1 MSWLRFLAWLRKYW
15 DIWGGGVIGVALAFM
30 AEFKIESIQLYYSVI
45 ILILVSVGALKVV
58 KQTIEK
64 RKRRHIFIDDIK
76 TLPDKAVS
84 FASDPAKEGERV
96 GRGIVEI
103 INLLEVIM
111 EKIKVFF
118 DKFKGYLLTF
128 ALAVLT
134 AVEMCG
140 GFINELFGG
149 TLILWGIEVIPF
161 VTLAATVVV
170 GILSNGYT
178 TEQRAKIKAL
188 FSKTS
193 ANELVFQEIK
203 KSIKETKA
211 KLTEFNKVLAQKN
224 AELEALQGELRT
236 AQNTY
241 EAKTEMANMTPKLA
255 TAEDV
260 QLAKNTVIA
269 IEAKIADKKAEIA
282 DTQKTLKK
290 LNTTLSALQ
299 SQLKV
304 QV

>member
-1 MSWLRFLAWLRKYW
+1 
-15 DIWGGGVIGVALAFM
+15 
-30 AEFKIESIQLYYSVI
+30 
-45 ILILVSVGALKVV
+45 
-58 KQTIEK
+58 
-64 RKRRHIFIDDIK
+64 
-76 TLPDKAVS
+76 
-84 FASDPAKEGERV
+84 
-96 GRGIVEI
+96 
-103 INLLEVIM
+103 M

-140 GFINELFGG
+140 GFINDLFGG
-149 TLILWGIEVIPF
+149 ALVVGGIEVIPF

-178 TEQRAKIKAL
+178 TEQKAKIKAL
-188 FSKTS
+188 FSKSS

-203 KSIKETKA
+203 KSIKETKT

-260 QLAKNTVIA
+260 QLAKNAVVA
-269 IEAKIADKKAEIA
+269 CEAKIADKKQEIA
-282 DTQKTLKK
+282 DTQKTIKK